1 MVIPQKNLSFDRK
14 WIIFEDNYL
23 LVLNKPSGMVTMG
36 STGEDSLYA
45 RALNYLQSKNKTPQ
59 KQKFTTKLF
68 ACHRLDKDTSG
79 LVLFA
84 KDDRSLKFAQD
95 LFKKRKVQKEY
106 RAVTINNW
114 PDFSKPDEW
123 PTFWLEKEE
132 VKSKLK
138 PMMASGKK
146 WLEIT
151 LPLYGIKTKSRVDF
165 NKGNEAYTRI
175 CVEQSNDKYSLLRVY
190 PKTGRFHQIRCHLA
204 FLGLPVLSD
213 PIYKGQKEAPRLMLH
228 AAQLSFTWPVTKQR
242 FEFTS
247 PVPSI
252 FLDMTSSR

>member
-1 MVIPQKNLSFDRK
+1 MVIPQKNLTFDRK

-23 LVLNKPSGMVTMG
+23 LVLNKPSGLVTMG
-36 STGEDSLYA
+36 STGEDSLFA
-45 RALNYLQSKNKTPQ
+45 RALNYLQSKNKSPQ
-59 KQKFTTKLF
+59 KSKFPTKLF

-95 LFKKRKVQKEY
+95 LFKKTKVQKEY
-106 RAVTINNW
+106 RAVTLNNW
-114 PDFSKPDEW
+114 PALSNVESW
-123 PTFWLEKEE
+123 PESWSESSEIKG
-132 VKSKLK
+132 KLK
-138 PMMASGKK
+138 PMKASGKD

-175 CVEQSNDKYSLLRVY
+175 CIQQSNSKYSLLRVY

-204 FLGLPVLSD
+204 FLGSPVLSD
-213 PIYKGQKEAPRLMLH
+213 PIYKGEKLAPRLMLH
-228 AAQLSFTWPVTKQR
+228 ASELSFTWPVTKQR

-247 PVPSI
+247 PLPSI
-252 FLDMTSSR
+252 FLEMTSAD